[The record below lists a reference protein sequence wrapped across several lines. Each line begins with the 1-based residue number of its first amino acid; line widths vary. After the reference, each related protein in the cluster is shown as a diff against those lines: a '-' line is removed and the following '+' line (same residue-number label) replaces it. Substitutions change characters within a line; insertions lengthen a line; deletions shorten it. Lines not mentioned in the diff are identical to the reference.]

1 MYRAVRSYT
10 RIKKLNERIL
20 NELID
25 RIEVY
30 HAEQEN
36 GVRTQK
42 LNIYYNCVGSITI
55 PAMVDIPDVE
65 VTINT
70 RKGVNVSYTPAKE
83 ETEPVDLF
91 EAV

>member
-1 MYRAVRSYT
+1 MFVKAVRSYT
-10 RIKKLNERIL
+10 RAKKLNERIL

-42 LNIYYNCVGSITI
+42 LNIHYNCVGSIVI
-55 PAMVDIPDVE
+55 PEMAKISDV
-65 VTINT
+65 VLHPSSN
-70 RKGVNVSYTPAKE
+70 
-83 ETEPVDLF
+83 
-91 EAV
+91 